1 MESCDPHW
9 RMLCALEP
17 RMARMGSDGPTLI
30 IRDYPLDPR
39 LIHLRFMGSIHP
51 LSRMLCAL
59 NQVEHE
65 QESQWLV

>member
-1 MESCDPHW
+1 
-9 RMLCALEP
+9 
-17 RMARMGSDGPTLI
+17 MGSDGPTLI

-65 QESQWLV
+65 QE